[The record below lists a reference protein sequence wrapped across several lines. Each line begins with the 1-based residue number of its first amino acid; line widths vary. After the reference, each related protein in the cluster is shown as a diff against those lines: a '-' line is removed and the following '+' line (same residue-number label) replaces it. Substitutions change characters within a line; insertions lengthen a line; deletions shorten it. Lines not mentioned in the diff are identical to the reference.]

1 MIINAINTL
10 AKITFNHEEIGK
22 KLKGISKIKLFVNKY
37 GWNEINYISR
47 TGNWK
52 KFDKSNP
59 TIVLN
64 DLCVK
69 KWLYIPPVFQ
79 NTTQIMK
86 DDSFF

>member
-22 KLKGISKIKLFVNKY
+22 KLKGISKSKLFVNKY

-69 KWLYIPPVFQ
+69 K
-79 NTTQIMK
+79 
-86 DDSFF
+86 

>member
-10 AKITFNHEEIGK
+10 AKATFNHKEIGK
-22 KLKGISKIKLFVNKY
+22 KLKTISKIKLFVNKY
-37 GWNEINYISR
+37 SWNEINYTSR

-69 KWLYIPPVFQ
+69 K
-79 NTTQIMK
+79 
-86 DDSFF
+86 